1 MLPIFIEELVT
12 VAEGRTFLEA
22 EALLNTV
29 RGNPIWVL
37 FTMRL
42 PPTSEKLDRV
52 LFSLLDITERKR
64 AEATTARLA
73 IVQSSD
79 DGTITSWNDGAKRL
93 FGYVTEEVVGRPVSL
108 LILSDRANEEP
119 GGSSA

>member
-1 MLPIFIEELVT
+1 

-79 DGTITSWNDGAKRL
+79 DAIISKDLDGTITSWNDGAKRL